1 MPNEQEDRGLRDAV
15 MVVVV
20 NHMDR
25 YHGGWWEGDAEMV
38 DRILD
43 LLAAR
48 PAAEE
53 RDRLAAEVERLRD
66 HIHTCAGHNG
76 DTLLLYCASCGA
88 VEDDPH
94 KPDCLWPEIDRE
106 RKLEGENN
114 LAPEREP

>member
-1 MPNEQEDRGLRDAV
+1 MDEREQEDRGLRDAV

-53 RDRLAAEVERLRD
+53 RDRLAAEVERLMDGMEAAWGVIANVSSGRWDRQSPEWRD
-66 HIHTCAGHNG
+66 AAHRWRDEHWHRA
-76 DTLLLYCASCGA
+76 
-88 VEDDPH
+88 
-94 KPDCLWPEIDRE
+94 
-106 RKLEGENN
+106 
-114 LAPEREP
+114 LAPERES